1 MLLPVR
7 TPENSLGRCLVCA
20 AEVVVE
26 SSYPAGDAPC
36 PGCGA
41 LLWFVRTSQGLRLY
55 DEETVP
61 LEKRLRIAA
70 ALDRI
75 YADFGAVRAGVP
87 AGETIFREL
96 GMDSL
101 DVVEMVMEL
110 EQEFGITISDE
121 EAEGMGCLGDL
132 IDMLTR
138 CSP

>member
-1 MLLPVR
+1 MFLSSR
-7 TPENSLGRCLVCA
+7 TPENSLGRCLVCGA
-20 AEVVVE
+20 MVVVE

-36 PGCGA
+36 SGCGA

-61 LEKRLRIAA
+61 AEKRLRIAA

-75 YADFGAVRAGVP
+75 FADLGAVRAGAP
-87 AGETIFREL
+87 AGATVFREM

-101 DVVEMVMEL
+101 DVVELVMDL
-110 EQEFGITISDE
+110 EADFGLTILDE
-121 EAEGMGCLGDL
+121 EAQEMHCLGDL